1 MLHTSKLTEKY
12 QATVPTTVRKA
23 LKLAAGDLVGFEVFG
38 TQVRLSR
45 VRPIDLAFTQALEAT
60 LEEWSSKK
68 DDQAFKDL

>member
-1 MLHTSKLTEKY
+1 MTHTSKLTEKY

-38 TQVRLSR
+38 TEVRLSR
-45 VRPIDLAFTQALEAT
+45 VKSTDLAFTQALGAT

-68 DDQAFKDL
+68 DDEAFKNL